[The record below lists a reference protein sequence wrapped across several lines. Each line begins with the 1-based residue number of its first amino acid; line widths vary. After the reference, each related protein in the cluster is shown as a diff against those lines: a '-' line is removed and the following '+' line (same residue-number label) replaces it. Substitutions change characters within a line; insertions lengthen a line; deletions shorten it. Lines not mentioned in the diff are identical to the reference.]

1 MNHSP
6 PRASSRRSL
15 RELLGDLA
23 GGSHAALPPGDIRQ
37 LVADTLALLGAVAV
51 TLYVLTLL
59 FFPVVNWGTRLASGV
74 LAFLPFLMRPLV
86 MRIDSAWFAS
96 ITLLVLMLMGTV
108 WVVAARTVHSAHLS
122 FFMLPLLFVSFMY
135 GARAALGAMLATG
148 VLLAALAWLNP
159 MPGVNRSAEAQAW
172 LQFQFCAL
180 VSVCALMLR
189 RYVARSHQQ
198 ALQARLA
205 SARDAEQAHLG
216 GRLSLTLQAAQASAW
231 EYDGSTGL
239 VSVDGRLNH
248 LLGDDLGQG
257 LRPPGRMR
265 DKLVGDSVARY
276 DAVIA
281 RLLQSDPEDTRF
293 DIALE
298 AAHNGRAVHMQ
309 LICQVERDAAGR
321 ALRAFGLV
329 LDETERA
336 LERVKVQDALVQ
348 AQREAEQ
355 ANRAKT
361 SFLANV
367 SHDIRTPMSA
377 VIGLSTLAQQAPD
390 LPQALAHMR
399 RAETAATSLLA
410 LLDDVLDF
418 SRIEAGKLP
427 LLTSRFEV
435 HGLVSTLKDTLGVV
449 AAAKGL
455 QLDLVVDADVPTNW
469 VADRLRL
476 QQVLQNL
483 LSNAVKFT
491 QQGHV
496 RLLVQPTPGDAGETG
511 LRFEVSDS
519 GVGLDAET
527 LARVFQPFEQ
537 GHADTAQRQGG
548 SGLGLAIAREL
559 VELMGGRLHAE
570 STRGEGS
577 RFSFVLPAL
586 PEPAIASAMPS
597 AAEPRAGA
605 RVLLVEDSEDLQIIG
620 MAMLRS
626 LGLQAVLA
634 GDALTALRILATEP
648 MDAVLMDI
656 QLPGMD
662 GLQATQRIREA
673 EPPHRR
679 LPVIALTAHALE
691 SEAAASLAAGMDDHL
706 SKPVELARLRS
717 TLARWL
723 PAESPGPAAAGEVM
737 PSQAMPSQAAASI
750 EPAGSVQAG

>member
-6 PRASSRRSL
+6 PRATFGRSL
-15 RELLGDLA
+15 REMLGDLA
-23 GGSHAALPPGDIRQ
+23 GGPRTALPPGDIRQ
-37 LVADTLALLGAVAV
+37 LVVETLGLLAVVAV

-59 FFPVVNWGTRLASGV
+59 FFPVVNWGTRVASGV
-74 LAFLPFLMRPLV
+74 LAFLPFALRPLV
-86 MRIDSAWFAS
+86 VRVNSAWFAS
-96 ITLLVLMLMGTV
+96 ITLVVMMLMGTV
-108 WVVAARTVHSAHLS
+108 WVVFAGTVHSAHLS

-135 GARAALGAMLATG
+135 GARAALGTLLLTG
-148 VLLAALAWLNP
+148 ALLAFLAWLNP
-159 MPGVNRSAEAQAW
+159 LPGANRSAEAQAW
-172 LQFQFCAL
+172 LQFQFCTL
-180 VSVCALMLR
+180 VSVCALLLR
-189 RYVARSHQQ
+189 RYVSQAHQQ
-198 ALQARLA
+198 ALQARLD
-205 SARDAEQAHLG
+205 SAHDAEQARLG
-216 GRLSLTLQAAQASAW
+216 GRLALTLQAARASAW
-231 EYDGSTGL
+231 EYDGRTGMASL
-239 VSVDGRLNH
+239 DGRLSH
-248 LLGDDLGQG
+248 LLGSDLCEG
-257 LRPPGRMR
+257 LRPPGRLR
-265 DKLVGDSVARY
+265 EKLVGDSVARY

-281 RLLQSDPEDTRF
+281 RLLHSAPEDTRF
-293 DIALE
+293 EIALE
-298 AAHNGRAVHMQ
+298 AAHAGQAVHLQ
-309 LICQVERDAAGR
+309 LIYQVERDASGR

-336 LERVKVQDALVQ
+336 LERVKVQDALVR

-390 LPQALAHMR
+390 LPQALDHMR
-399 RAETAATSLLA
+399 RAERAATSLLA
-410 LLDDVLDF
+410 LLDDVLDL

-435 HGLVSTLKDTLGVV
+435 QGLVSTLKDTLGVV
-449 AAAKGL
+449 ASAKGL
-455 QLDLVVDADVPTNW
+455 QLELVVAAGVPPHW

-483 LSNAVKFT
+483 LSNAIKFT
-491 QQGHV
+491 QQGYA
-496 RLLVQPTPGDAGETG
+496 RLVVQPVSGESREPG
-511 LRFEVSDS
+511 LRFEVADS

-586 PEPAIASAMPS
+586 PEPSAVAAISS

-634 GDALTALRILATEP
+634 GDAYTALRILATEP
-648 MDAVLMDI
+648 VDAVLMDI

-723 PAESPGPAAAGEVM
+723 PAESPGPAAAGEVR
-737 PSQAMPSQAAASI
+737 PSQAMPSQTAASI